1 MQPSDPQTAGCIFCA
16 IVRSDAPATFLHQD
30 ELVVAIMQPGR
41 AALEAIAD
49 QIRRGSSQLSAP
61 DTRGD

>member
-1 MQPSDPQTAGCIFCA
+1 
-16 IVRSDAPATFLHQD
+16 
-30 ELVVAIMQPGR
+30 VAIMQPAR
-41 AALEAIAD
+41 TALEAIAD